1 MASRSALPS
10 LRSLARRPNP
20 LPQHILINLKRKA
33 STLAADSS
41 SAGTRAKNFLYGTG
55 AVAFL
60 GFSYLYITDTRA
72 SIHQY
77 AVVPLLRIL
86 NPDAETA
93 HENGTKL
100 MRTLYSFGL
109 HIRERSSQDDTGDL
123 SIEVFGHTLKN
134 PIGTSAGID
143 KHGEIPDALLALGG
157 AVVEVGGC
165 TPRAQDGNEKPRVFR
180 LPGQKGM
187 INRYGLNSYGAE
199 DMAMRLRERVRL
211 FAHRNGL
218 GVGADAEKKILDGEA
233 GVPPG
238 SLTEGKLLLVQIAKN
253 KVTPEN
259 DIQAV
264 IDDHVY
270 CVDKLARYADV
281 LVVNVSSPNTPG
293 LRTLQSV
300 EPLTRLLAG
309 VVAAARKVDRKTP
322 PKVMVKVSPDEDE
335 DSQIN
340 GICEA
345 IWKSGV
351 DGVIV
356 GNTTKRRND
365 LIPEGHRL
373 SAHEQKILQEQ
384 GGYSGPGMFRRTLA
398 LTKRYR
404 ALLDQGP
411 PSSSSS
417 SNTDPEGKTNEV
429 AAAVMPH
436 PTNEERKVIFAT
448 GGITNGAQALE
459 ILNAGASVAQ
469 IYTALTYGGAGTMT
483 RIKKEMREVLKNGV
497 TQQV

>member
-1 MASRSALPS
+1 MASRTVLPAF
-10 LRSLARRPNP
+10 RSLSSRPTLSHIARLTRTTT
-20 LPQHILINLKRKA
+20 RTA
-33 STLAADSS
+33 STAAADARST
-41 SAGTRAKNFLYGTG
+41 ATRAKNLLYGTG
-55 AVAFL
+55 LVALF
-60 GFSYLYITDTRA
+60 GFSFLYVTDTRA

-77 AVVPLLRIL
+77 AVVPLLRL
-86 NPDAETA
+86 AYPDAEDA
-93 HENGTKL
+93 HEGGTKF

-109 HIRERSSQDDTGDL
+109 HPRERGNSDDTGDL
-123 SIEVFGHTLKN
+123 SVEVFGHMLKN

-157 AVVEVGGC
+157 AVVEVGGT
-165 TPRAQDGNEKPRVFR
+165 TPLAQDGNPKPRVFR
-180 LPGQKGM
+180 LPEQKAM

-199 DMAMRLRERVRL
+199 DMAMRLRERLRL
-211 FAHRNGL
+211 FAYHNNL
-218 GVGADAEKKILDGEA
+218 GIGPEAEKKILDGEA

-253 KVTPEN
+253 KTTPES
-259 DIQAV
+259 DIDAV
-264 IDDHVY
+264 VKDHVF
-270 CVDKLARYADV
+270 CVEKLAKYADV

-300 EPLTRLLAG
+300 EPLTKLLTG
-309 VVAAARKVDRKTP
+309 VVVEAQKADRKTK

-335 DSQIN
+335 DSQIE

-345 IWKSGV
+345 IWRSGV

-365 LIPEGHRL
+365 LVVEGHKL
-373 SAHEQKILQEQ
+373 SAREAQILQEQ
-384 GGYSGPGMFRRTLA
+384 GGYSGPQMFKRTLA

-411 PSSSSS
+411 KTPS
-417 SNTDPEGKTNEV
+417 GKTEGDFG
-429 AAAVMPH
+429 ATVMPGSDRW
-436 PTNEERKVIFAT
+436 ERKVIFST
-448 GGITNGAQALE
+448 GGITNGSQALQ

-469 IYTALTYGGAGTMT
+469 VYTALTYGGAGTMT
-483 RIKKEMREVLKNGV
+483 RIKNEMRDALKKENAR
-497 TQQV
+497 